1 MRDYHIYNAADI
13 CEREANLFASQLLIA
28 DGDFL
33 DCASMQYTS
42 AQIAAE
48 LNVHEELA
56 IIKGTILNRQGYKFN
71 IPFLPSAT
79 YLERRG

>member
-13 CEREANLFASQLLIA
+13 CEREANLFAAQLLIA
-28 DGDFL
+28 DSDFL

-56 IIKGTILNRQGYKFN
+56 IIKGSILNRQGHKFQV
-71 IPFLPSAT
+71 PCLPSSR
-79 YLERRG
+79 YLGRNK